1 MIFSVAA
8 GNAVL
13 SVDVFPRT
21 SLHPSK
27 DQEDL
32 RSGLRCTAGEER
44 LRQRKQHV
52 QSPWGRN
59 EFCAFVDGK
68 RDSGRKGDQ
77 ARQTGRGQII

>member
-1 MIFSVAA
+1 MPGGVRVIFSVAA

-52 QSPWGRN
+52 QSPWGRT
-59 EFCAFVDGK
+59 EPGMFK
-68 RDSGRKGDQ
+68 GRW
-77 ARQTGRGQII
+77 RY